1 MPEFATAV
9 VLGEPPGLQCPGQ
22 GGFGARTSGHKGEDC
37 FSHSRTATAA
47 EITLTGQQY
56 RRQMDFN
63 VCLLSLGFKFMPLEV
78 PHKK

>member
-1 MPEFATAV
+1 MASVPR
-9 VLGEPPGLQCPGQ
+9 LQGIKERSV
-22 GGFGARTSGHKGEDC
+22 F
-37 FSHSRTATAA
+37 HSSCTATAA

-63 VCLLSLGFKFMPLEV
+63 ACLLSLGFKFMPLEV